1 MTRAPMKLLAAASL
15 LMLAACSQ
23 PKVPEDHFYRLTSA
37 APQSADV
44 KLKGAIEVHRFVA
57 DGLTANRPIVYTGG
71 AGSNQLQAYHY
82 HFWSEPPAIMLQNAL
97 ANYLRRANLATSVV
111 TPELRLEP
119 EYIATGKIIRFE
131 QITGGTPGIA
141 VEVELSLK
149 ETGSGKLI
157 HFGHYTVEQAASD
170 PSIGTAV
177 GQISQAMNSIYARY
191 LADIRSKR

>member
-1 MTRAPMKLLAAASL
+1 MKILAAASL
-15 LMLAACSQ
+15 LALAACTQ

-37 APQSADV
+37 APQSA
-44 KLKGAIEVHRFVA
+44 GAQLNGSIEVHRFVA
-57 DGLTANRPIVYTGG
+57 DGLTANRPIVYTSG

-97 ANYLRRANLATSVV
+97 ANYLRRANLTKSVV

-131 QITGGTPGIA
+131 QITGASPSIA
-141 VEVELSLK
+141 VELELGLK

-157 HFGHYTVEQAASD
+157 HFGHYTVEQPASD
-170 PSIGTAV
+170 PSIGTAA
-177 GQISQAMNSIYARY
+177 GQISQAINSIYARF
-191 LADIRSKR
+191 LADIRWKR